1 MSQSLSK
8 LYIHA
13 TFHIKKSSVPIRKQ
27 ELEQLFSYI
36 AQVLKSMGCYPIQV
50 GGVGNHIHILS
61 TMSKNIT
68 LAKMIEEVK
77 RHSSRWLKTKDVYYM
92 NFGWQGGYGGFSVSQ
107 SVVERT
113 AIYIRNQEQH
123 HRKLS
128 FREEYLRFLKEYG
141 VDYNEGYLF
150 SD

>member
-13 TFHIKKSSVPIRKQ
+13 TFHIKKTSVPIRKK

-36 AQVLKSMGCYPIQV
+36 AQVLKSLDCYPIQV

-77 RHSSRWLKTKDVYYM
+77 RHSSRWLKAKDDYYM
-92 NFGWQGGYGGFSVSQ
+92 NFGWQGG
-107 SVVERT
+107 R
-113 AIYIRNQEQH
+113 III
-123 HRKLS
+123 LI
-128 FREEYLRFLKEYG
+128 
-141 VDYNEGYLF
+141 
-150 SD
+150 